1 MDSFKMFV
9 YAPRCDV
16 FRVMAAREWTNHGLF
31 LFAKVREELDLGSLL
46 ARLWVISSL
55 V

>member
-1 MDSFKMFV
+1 MFV
-9 YAPRCDV
+9 DTPRCDV
-16 FRVMAAREWTNHGLF
+16 FRVMAAREWTNHRLF
-31 LFAKVREELDLGSLL
+31 LFPKVREERHLGSLL

>member
-1 MDSFKMFV
+1 MFM
-9 YAPRCDV
+9 YTPCRDV
-16 FRVMAAREWTNHGLF
+16 FRVVAAREWTNDRLF